1 MQVISLF
8 TSGVMLGL
16 KLAQVTALPAM
27 WGKLSKWRSRAQ
39 PLCEAADAE
48 GTELHE
54 APADTT
60 DAPVTAEEYAAML
73 HQIEAAILALAGKA
87 GPQVAAD
94 RMHLRKLAH
103 KLAMLAANPNLPS
116 AKPGAKPD
124 APPAGPQVL
133 PSPTRPCTGQ
143 HRGTTV
149 THRMRTS
156 DHARSP
162 SDYTAALHRHFAC
175 RSQARCSLR
184 SLTRTSSASPSRGQ
198 AALLRYRPCTLRL
211 PVCCAAR

>member
-60 DAPVTAEEYAAML
+60 DAPITAEEYAAML
-73 HQIEAAILALAGKA
+73 HQIEAAILALAGRA

-94 RMHLRKLAH
+94 KLHLHKLAH
-103 KLAMLAANPNLPS
+103 KLAMLAANAKLPS
-116 AKPGAKPD
+116 AKLG

-133 PSPTRPCTGQ
+133 PSPTRPPVCTSIEAPASRAACVPPTLRDLHTTTPPDSTDISPAGHRPGVCARRLGPRRRVRAKRNPRSCGTGQ
-143 HRGTTV
+143 HTP
-149 THRMRTS
+149 
-156 DHARSP
+156 P
-162 SDYTAALHRHFAC
+162 S
-175 RSQARCSLR
+175 SVLR
-184 SLTRTSSASPSRGQ
+184 
-198 AALLRYRPCTLRL
+198 
-211 PVCCAAR
+211 CAAAR